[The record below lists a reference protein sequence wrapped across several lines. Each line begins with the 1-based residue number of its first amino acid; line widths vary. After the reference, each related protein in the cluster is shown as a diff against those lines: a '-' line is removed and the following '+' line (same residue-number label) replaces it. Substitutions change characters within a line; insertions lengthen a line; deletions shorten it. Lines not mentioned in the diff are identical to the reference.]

1 MKCRER
7 CSRGQNVSTIY
18 ADCAAA
24 MLLCRFD
31 RVAVRSGIAEPFILG
46 SKSKKKFKWPKNN
59 NIFDDVVVVLFVVLL
74 WQQFMLLTNNS
85 VLLLPV
91 VLT

>member
-1 MKCRER
+1 MFAL
-7 CSRGQNVSTIY
+7 RGLFSAECNPMRDVAGGKMYLQIY
-18 ADCAAA
+18 ADRAAA

-59 NIFDDVVVVLFVVLL
+59 N
-74 WQQFMLLTNNS
+74 NNF
-85 VLLLPV
+85 
-91 VLT
+91 